1 MKVFNILTAIFLLF
15 QMVAHAQNTDFEAYG
30 ASFNANTTSDH
41 KNGVFEKIGVKDT
54 IATQISG
61 TIVEVCKSKGC
72 WMKVDTGNK
81 EQVFVKFKD
90 YGFFVPT
97 DSENGKVVMNG
108 VAFVE
113 EVSVDEQRHYAEDA
127 GKSKEEVAKI
137 TKPKR
142 TLRFEA
148 SGVQIEK

>member
-1 MKVFNILTAIFLLF
+1 MKVFNILTAIFLLS
-15 QMVAHAQNTDFEAYG
+15 QTLVQAQGTDSYG
-30 ASFNANTTSDH
+30 TSFKVNTTSNH
-41 KNGVFEKIGVKDT
+41 ENGVFEKISVKDT
-54 IATQISG
+54 IMTQVSG

-72 WMKVDTGNK
+72 WMKVDIGNE

-108 VAFVE
+108 IAFVE
-113 EVSVDEQRHYAEDA
+113 EVSIDEQRHYAKDA
-127 GKSKEEVAKI
+127 GKSKEEVDKI

>member
-15 QMVAHAQNTDFEAYG
+15 QTPVMAQGTDSYG
-30 ASFNANTTSDH
+30 TSFKVNTTSNYE
-41 KNGVFEKIGVKDT
+41 NGVFEKIGVKDT
-54 IATQISG
+54 IMTQVSG

-72 WMKVDTGNK
+72 WMKVDIGNE

-108 VAFVE
+108 IAFVE
-113 EVSVDEQRHYAEDA
+113 EVSIDEQRHYAEDA
-127 GKSKEEVAKI
+127 GKSKEEVVKI

>member
-15 QMVAHAQNTDFEAYG
+15 QTVAHAQNTGFETYG
-30 ASFNANTTSDH
+30 ASFEAKATSDLE
-41 KNGVFEKIGVKDT
+41 NEVFEKIGVKDT
-54 IATQISG
+54 IATQVSG
-61 TIVEVCKSKGC
+61 TIVDVCKAKGC
-72 WMKVDTGNK
+72 WMKVAMGN
-81 EQVFVKFKD
+81 EEEVFVKFKD

-97 DSENGKVVMNG
+97 DSENGKVVMDG
-108 VAFVE
+108 IAFVE

-137 TKPKR
+137 TKPKK

-148 SGVQIEK
+148 SGVQIKK